1 MAIEAKITLNNEEF
15 KKGLKDSERQAT
27 SSMKKIGGSSGGAGS
42 LMTSIAN
49 ASKNAADI
57 AAKGFSGVTG
67 ALSKMGP
74 YGAAAAAA
82 VTLIGAAATGVLK
95 GVNALASHLDGVAK
109 SAKSVNMSANAYLSL
124 QHASNRAGIEMER
137 ILGVISKIDYAMNHA
152 ESGEKRYRDAFY
164 SIGLSWRDL
173 EQLSPE
179 KRLMAIND
187 ALSRL
192 KANGQKMPT
201 EMFSVFEKEDMM
213 TLNKMTSEKDFNK
226 FIAEAEALGYTVPQS
241 MVQAAESYQDS
252 IGDAKDKIKAMIASM
267 ESVETI
273 TKGLTRLWESISSSI
288 GKSNGYLTQYTDAF
302 TGIANVTEELMT
314 KNSDL
319 LTQSSK
325 MDILKKIYAYH
336 DLGKN
341 AFDEHGGDFYRYS
354 DYLGGL
360 DPKELEREF
369 KRKIGEIDFRN
380 LSEDLQ
386 PMLFS
391 YTEKVYKNFK
401 ARDKSTWVQ
410 RKEASPVEQLK
421 SKREVEASRVE
432 DEAELLNK
440 RLQETLD
447 YYDKANEKKGKLINA
462 DREILKLEE
471 KLKRALNDQTAS
483 LDANLKHQ
491 IRMNAALANTKALQN
506 EISGMKDRS
515 EKSFSAFYVDM
526 LGQMGADKQMLDM
539 YFASANRIRGGNDT
553 RGSFISSLNYQLV
566 KQQNPQ
572 QASESD
578 DDYAR
583 RVHAL
588 MVKRRKAGSVFKSP
602 EEFLGADPDAF
613 FRAFQGIAE
622 DFSDNRIFRALPD
635 KTKERINES
644 KKTYAEYAEKHGLKK
659 KSLDIDAD
667 SIDTSEQARAYDEE
681 VIKGIEAVSESQ
693 KREEEELDE
702 TEAKYLDIRQRLAK
716 LKKLRESLTEDLMKS
731 SSGRVKTAVKEL
743 AESLALLSDWE
754 YDRDF
759 VRRFDEHVAKT
770 ENATFSSAADMI
782 SSLRTGLIDAI
793 TKIVVGSGGEL
804 WNIVKEIFVVNAK
817 IGDLTFNEETEK
829 VFRKFENSIRGLVKK
844 RDELQKKL
852 DGINGEEPDGTGKKK
867 FYESQIKEL
876 DDRIKAYQ
884 DEKTKVEEAL
894 ADLQTAFS
902 RSKIAH
908 EFKRHNE
915 DAKIQQEVTVKWKLR
930 QESADLEN
938 EAGAL
943 AAEVSGDEK
952 KVDLLKQQA
961 ILKKAGVTPTK
972 ENLKLYKK
980 ELDMLTEMNRKL
992 EAAKNFKAL
1001 SGKADSMGAEN
1012 RSTKAALNE
1021 DYAAQAAIE
1030 RENVLRSI
1038 GVSATEKNLEIY
1050 NEWISRIIAAQQEQ
1064 KKLNLATKMMA
1075 SAKDV
1080 RSSLMEKAGQG
1091 AEADSMK
1098 ARDEARSA
1106 LGRELTAGETR
1117 RIDELAK
1124 LTRTVADFSLPQQK
1138 DDVVYSNE
1146 LARRGGF
1153 SSSVVIDKSDTPRLQ
1168 LRAQQEI
1175 GKTLLESNTLIREI
1189 RKCLVN

>member
-42 LMTSIAN
+42 LMASIAN

-57 AAKGFSGVTG
+57 AAKGFSGVTD

-82 VTLIGAAATGVLK
+82 VTLIGGAVTGVVK
-95 GVNALASHLDGVAK
+95 GIGALTSHLDGVAK
-109 SAKSVNMSANAYLSL
+109 SAKSVNMSASAYLSL
-124 QHASNRAGIEMER
+124 QHASSRAGIEMER
-137 ILGVISKIDYAMNHA
+137 ILGVIGKIDYAMNHA

-213 TLNKMTSEKDFNK
+213 TLNKMTSEKDFNR

-273 TKGLTRLWESISSSI
+273 TKGLTKLWERISSGI
-288 GKSNGYLTQYTDAF
+288 GKSNGYLTQYTDSF

-314 KNSDL
+314 KNSGL

-325 MDILKKIYAYH
+325 RDILKKIYAYH

-341 AFDEHGGDFYRYS
+341 AFDGHGGDFYRYS
-354 DYLGGL
+354 DYLGSL
-360 DPKELEREF
+360 DPKGLEREF

-380 LSEDLQ
+380 LSEGLQ
-386 PMLFS
+386 LMLFS
-391 YTEKVYKNFK
+391 YTEKVYKDFK

-471 KLKRALNDQTAS
+471 KLKKALNDQTAS
-483 LDANLKHQ
+483 LDASLKHQ

-506 EISGMKDRS
+506 EISRMKDRS
-515 EKSFSAFYVDM
+515 EKGFSAFYVDM

-539 YFASANRIRGGNDT
+539 YFASDNSVRGGNGD
-553 RGSFISSLNYQLV
+553 RESFMSSLNYQLV

-572 QASESD
+572 QANESD

-583 RVHAL
+583 RMHAL
-588 MVKRRKAGSVFKSP
+588 MVRRRKAGSEFKSP
-602 EEFLGADPDAF
+602 KEFLDADPDAF

-635 KTKERINES
+635 KTKRRINES
-644 KKTYAEYAEKHGLKK
+644 KRTYAEYAERHGLKK

-667 SIDTSEQARAYDEE
+667 SIDTGEQARAYDEE
-681 VIKGIEAVSESQ
+681 VIRGIEAVSESQ

-731 SSGRVKTAVKEL
+731 SGGGMKATVKEFAETL
-743 AESLALLSDWE
+743 AILSDLK
-754 YDRDF
+754 YDGDF
-759 VRRFDEHVAKT
+759 VKFFGEHAAKT
-770 ENATFSSAADMI
+770 GDTTFSSAADMI
-782 SSLRTGLIDAI
+782 SSLRTGLIDAV
-793 TKIVVGSGGEL
+793 TKIVGSGGEL
-804 WNIVKEIFVVNAK
+804 GNIVKEILAVDTK
-817 IGDLTFNEETEK
+817 IGDLTFNEETDR
-829 VFRKFENSIRGLVKK
+829 VFRKFENSVRGLAKR
-844 RDELQKKL
+844 RDELQKEL
-852 DGINGEEPDGTGKKK
+852 DGINGKEPDGAGKRK
-867 FYESQIKEL
+867 FYESQIKAL

-894 ADLQTAFS
+894 ADLQTAFG

-930 QESADLEN
+930 QEGADLEN

-943 AAEVSGDEK
+943 TAEVSGDER

-972 ENLKLYKK
+972 ENLKLYRK

-1012 RSTKAALNE
+1012 RSTKAALSE

-1038 GVSATEKNLEIY
+1038 GVSATEKNLEVY

-1064 KKLNLATKMMA
+1064 RKLNLATKMMA
-1075 SAKDV
+1075 SAKDA

-1098 ARDEARSA
+1098 AIEEARSQ
-1106 LGRELTAGETR
+1106 LGRELTSDETK

-1124 LTRTVADFSLPQQK
+1124 LMRDASDFTLPQQK

>member
-27 SSMKKIGGSSGGAGS
+27 SSMKRIGGSSGGAGS
-42 LMTSIAN
+42 VMTRIAN

-57 AAKGFSGVTG
+57 AAKGFSGVTDV
-67 ALSKMGP
+67 LSKMGP
-74 YGAAAAAA
+74 YGVAAAAA
-82 VTLIGAAATGVLK
+82 VTLIGGAATGVVK
-95 GVNALASHLDGVAK
+95 GIGALASHLDGVAK
-109 SAKSVNMSANAYLSL
+109 SAKSVNMSASAYLSL

-192 KANGQKMPT
+192 KANGQRMPT
-201 EMFSVFEKEDMM
+201 EMFSVFEKEDMR
-213 TLNKMTSEKDFNK
+213 TLNKMTSEKDFNR

-273 TKGLTRLWESISSSI
+273 TKGLTRLWEGISGSI
-288 GKSNGYLTQYTDAF
+288 GKSNGYLTQYTDTF

-314 KNSDL
+314 KNSGL

-325 MDILKKIYAYH
+325 RDILKKLYAY
-336 DLGKN
+336 DLDKN
-341 AFDEHGGDFYRYS
+341 AFDEHGGDFYRYIGYI
-354 DYLGGL
+354 DDL

-380 LSEDLQ
+380 LSEGLQ
-386 PMLFS
+386 LMLFG
-391 YTEKVYKNFK
+391 YTEKVYKDFK

-410 RKEASPVEQLK
+410 RKEASPTEQLK
-421 SKREVEASRVE
+421 GKREVEASRVE
-432 DEAELLNK
+432 DEAELLNR

-471 KLKRALNDQTAS
+471 RLKKALNDQTAS

-506 EISGMKDRS
+506 EISRMKDRS
-515 EKSFSAFYVDM
+515 EKGFSAFYVDM

-539 YFASANRIRGGNDT
+539 YFSSANSVGGGNGA
-553 RGSFISSLNYQLV
+553 RGDFMSSLNYQLV
-566 KQQNPQ
+566 RQQNPQ
-572 QASESD
+572 QAGESD

-583 RVHAL
+583 RTHAL
-588 MVKRRKAGSVFKSP
+588 MARRREAGSVFKSP
-602 EEFLGADPDAF
+602 EEFLAADPDAF

-635 KTKERINES
+635 ETKRRINES
-644 KKTYAEYAEKHGLKK
+644 KKAYAEYAERHGLKK

-667 SIDTSEQARAYDEE
+667 SIDVSEQARAYDEE
-681 VIKGIEAVSESQ
+681 VIRGIEAVSESQ

-702 TEAKYLDIRQRLAK
+702 TEAKYLDIKQRLAK
-716 LKKLRESLTEDLMKS
+716 LRKLRESLTEDLMKS
-731 SSGRVKTAVKEL
+731 SGGRMKPVVKDL
-743 AESLALLSDWE
+743 AETLALLSDWE
-754 YDRDF
+754 YDGDF
-759 VRRFDEHVAKT
+759 VKRFDEYVAKT
-770 ENATFSSAADMI
+770 GDTTFSSAADMY
-782 SSLRTGLIDAI
+782 SSLRAGLIDAI
-793 TKIVVGSGGEL
+793 TKIAGSGGEQ
-804 WNIVKEIFVVNAK
+804 WNIAKEILAVNAK

-829 VFRKFENSIRGLVKK
+829 VFRKFENSVRGLVKK
-844 RDELQKKL
+844 RDGLQKEL
-852 DGINGEEPDGTGKKK
+852 DGINGKEPGGAEKRKS
-867 FYESQIKEL
+867 YESQIKAL

-902 RSKIAH
+902 RSKIAQ

-930 QESADLEN
+930 QEGADLEN

-943 AAEVSGDEK
+943 TAEVSGDER

-961 ILKKAGVTPTK
+961 ILKKAGVTPTR
-972 ENLKLYKK
+972 ENLKLYRK

-1012 RSTKAALNE
+1012 RSVKAALNG

-1038 GVSATEKNLEIY
+1038 GVSATEKNLEVY
-1050 NEWISRIIAAQQEQ
+1050 DEWISRIIAAQQEQ
-1064 KKLNLATKMMA
+1064 RKLNLATKMMA

-1091 AEADSMK
+1091 AEADAMK
-1098 ARDEARSA
+1098 AREEARSQ
-1106 LGRELTAGETR
+1106 LGRELTAGETK

-1124 LTRTVADFSLPQQK
+1124 LTRTVADFSPPQQK